1 MAQNILIDKEFQAL
15 IPPLS
20 AEEKQQLEANIVA
33 DGCRDPLVVWRL
45 PTFDVKAESGM
56 VETLA
61 YEDAEVTIL
70 DDGDGGG
77 YEYRTWETEDDEIS
91 EHEWPHILID
101 GHNRYEI
108 CTRLGL
114 PFDTVQKEFDSRE
127 DVIVWMVDNQRG
139 RRNLNDFQRTE
150 LQLKK
155 KSAIAAKAKAN
166 QQGGQGGVLLPQNSA
181 KAIDTRAEIA
191 DAAGVSHDTVSK
203 VERIQETAA
212 PELIVALRESKV
224 SINAAADVAT
234 LPKAEQVEI
243 VARGTREILQAAKE
257 IRAAKSEEKRNERL
271 EKIIAIS
278 TGNAPLGTVAERYPV
293 LYLDPPWRYEH
304 AESVSREIE
313 NQYPT
318 MSLDDIKAMPIG
330 DIAFDDCI
338 MFMWATSPKLAEAFE
353 VLQAWGFSYRTCA
366 VWDKQKIGMGYYFRQ
381 QHELL
386 LVAVK
391 GSPTTPAPADRPSSV
406 FSYPRGNHSAKP
418 HEVYEIIE
426 AMYPTLPKLE
436 MFCRTPREGWGVWG
450 NQSKA
455 A

>member
-1 MAQNILIDKEFQAL
+1 MASQIVIDKEFQSL

-33 DGCRDPLVVWRL
+33 DGCRDPLVVWGN
-45 PTFDVKAESGM
+45 T
-56 VETLA
+56 
-61 YEDAEVTIL
+61 
-70 DDGDGGG
+70 
-77 YEYRTWETEDDEIS
+77 
-91 EHEWPHILID
+91 LID

-114 PFDTVQKEFDSRE
+114 SFQTVQKAFDSRE
-127 DVIVWMVDNQRG
+127 DVADWMDSNALG
-139 RRNLNDFQRTE
+139 RRNLHPNNFTLILGRRYNRA
-150 LQLKK
+150 K
-155 KSAIAAKAKAN
+155 KSIGGTGSNQYEQRDQNDPPAKTADKLATEYN
-166 QQGGQGGVLLPQNSA
+166 VSPATVKRAGQY
-181 KAIDTRAEIA
+181 A
-191 DAAGVSHDTVSK
+191 DALAGG
-203 VERIQETAA
+203 IQELTTAVTTGA
-212 PELIVALRESKV
+212 VSVA
-224 SINAAADVAT
+224 AAADVAT

-318 MSLDDIKAMPIG
+318 MSLDDIKAMPIN

-353 VLQAWGFSYRTCA
+353 VLEAWGFSYRTCA

-406 FSYPRGNHSAKP
+406 FSYPRGLHSAKP

-436 MFCRTPREGWGVWG
+436 MFCRTPRDGWGVWG

>member
-1 MAQNILIDKEFQAL
+1 MNIVIDKEFQAL

-20 AEEKQQLEANIVA
+20 ADEKQQLESNIIA
-33 DGCRDPLVVWRL
+33 DGCRDPLVVWVCT
-45 PTFDVKAESGM
+45 PVGST
-56 VETLA
+56 
-61 YEDAEVTIL
+61 
-70 DDGDGGG
+70 
-77 YEYRTWETEDDEIS
+77 
-91 EHEWPHILID
+91 LID

-114 PFDTVQKEFDSRE
+114 PFDTVEKEFDSRE

-155 KSAIAAKAKAN
+155 KTAIAAKAKLN
-166 QQGGQGGVLLPQNSA
+166 QGARTDILTDLSKGIEPVNA
-181 KAIDTRAEIA
+181 RAEIA
-191 DAAGVSHDTVSK
+191 EAAGVSEGTVSK

-234 LPKAEQVEI
+234 LPKAEQVEL

-318 MSLDDIKAMPIG
+318 MSLDDIKSMPIN

-386 LVAVK
+386 LIAVK

-406 FSYPRGNHSAKP
+406 FSYPRGEHSAKP

>member
-1 MAQNILIDKEFQAL
+1 MTILIDPEFQSL

-20 AEEKQQLEANIVA
+20 AEERNQLEANIAA
-33 DGCRDPLVVWRL
+33 DGCRDPLVVWH
-45 PTFDVKAESGM
+45 
-56 VETLA
+56 
-61 YEDAEVTIL
+61 
-70 DDGDGGG
+70 
-77 YEYRTWETEDDEIS
+77 IS
-91 EHEWPHILID
+91 DSAWDNVYTLID

-108 CTRLGL
+108 CTRLGID
-114 PFDTVQKEFDSRE
+114 FETVEQEFDSRE

-139 RRNLNDFQRTE
+139 RRNLNDWQRTE

-191 DAAGVSHDTVSK
+191 EAAGVSHDTVSK
-203 VERIQETAA
+203 VERIQETAS
-212 PELIVALRESKV
+212 PELVTALRESKV

-234 LPKAEQVEI
+234 LPKEEQAEI
-243 VARGTREILQAAKE
+243 VARGTKEILQAAKQ
-257 IRAAKSEEKRNERL
+257 IRAERAEERRAERL
-271 EKIIAIS
+271 EKIAEIS
-278 TGNAPLGTVAERYPV
+278 KGNAPVEQVAERFPV
-293 LYLDPPWRYEH
+293 IYLDPPWRYEH
-304 AESVSREIE
+304 AESESRAIE

-318 MSLDDIKAMPIG
+318 MSLDEIKAM
-330 DIAFDDCI
+330 DISQVAFDDCV
-338 MFMWATSPKLAEAFE
+338 MFMWATSPKLHEAFQ
-353 VLQAWGFSYRTCA
+353 VLDAWGFSYRTCA

-391 GSPTTPAPADRPSSV
+391 GQPPTPAPADRPSSV
-406 FSYPRGNHSAKP
+406 FSYPRGQHSAKP

-450 NQSKA
+450 NQSRA

>member
-1 MAQNILIDKEFQAL
+1 MSQIAIDPEFQAL

-20 AEEKQQLEANIVA
+20 LEERCQLEANIVA
-33 DGCRDPLVVWRL
+33 DGCRDPLVVWG
-45 PTFDVKAESGM
+45 D
-56 VETLA
+56 
-61 YEDAEVTIL
+61 IL
-70 DDGDGGG
+70 V
-77 YEYRTWETEDDEIS
+77 
-91 EHEWPHILID
+91 D

-114 PFDTVQKEFDSRE
+114 LFDTVQMEFADRE

-166 QQGGQGGVLLPQNSA
+166 QQGGQGGVLLSQNSA
-181 KAIDTRAEIA
+181 EPMDTRLEIA
-191 DAAGVSHDTVSK
+191 KAAAVSHDTVSK
-203 VERIQETAA
+203 VERITETAA
-212 PELIVALRESKV
+212 PELIQALRESKV

-234 LPKAEQVEI
+234 LPKAEQTEI

-257 IRAAKSEEKRNERL
+257 IRAAKSEERRNERL
-271 EKIIAIS
+271 EKIVAIS
-278 TGNAPLGTVAERYPV
+278 TGNAPVGSIAERYPV
-293 LYLDPPWRYEH
+293 IYLDPPWRYEH
-304 AESVSREIE
+304 AESESRAIE
-313 NQYPT
+313 NHYPT
-318 MSLDDIKAMPIG
+318 MSLDEIKAM
-330 DIAFDDCI
+330 DMSKVAFDDCI

-353 VLQAWGFSYRTCA
+353 VLNAWGFSYRTCA

-391 GSPTTPAPADRPSSV
+391 GQPPTPAPANRPSSV
-406 FSYPRGNHSAKP
+406 FSYVRGEHSSKP
-418 HEVYEIIE
+418 HEVYEVIE

-436 MFCRTPREGWGVWG
+436 MFCRTPRIGWGVWG
-450 NQSKA
+450 NQSQA

>member
-1 MAQNILIDKEFQAL
+1 MIYIDQEFQAL

-20 AEEKQQLEANIVA
+20 AEEKQQLEANIVS
-33 DGCRDPLVVWRL
+33 DGCRDPLVVW
-45 PTFDVKAESGM
+45 
-56 VETLA
+56 
-61 YEDAEVTIL
+61 
-70 DDGDGGG
+70 GD
-77 YEYRTWETEDDEIS
+77 T
-91 EHEWPHILID
+91 LID

-108 CTRLGL
+108 CTRLGIE
-114 PFDTVQKEFDSRE
+114 FDCVEKDFDSRE

-155 KSAIAAKAKAN
+155 KSAIASKAKAN
-166 QQGGQGGVLLPQNSA
+166 SVASGERFGKGLQNSA
-181 KAIDTRAEIA
+181 EPIKAIDTRLEIA
-191 DAAGVSHDTVSK
+191 EAAGVSHDTVSK
-203 VERIQETAA
+203 VERIQETAG
-212 PELIVALRESKV
+212 PELVAALRESKV

-234 LPKAEQVEI
+234 LPKQKQAEI
-243 VARGTREILQAAKE
+243 VARGTKEILQAAKQ
-257 IRAAKSEEKRNERL
+257 IRAERSEERRNERL
-271 EKIIAIS
+271 EKIVAIS
-278 TGNAPLGTVAERYPV
+278 TGNAPVGEIAERYPV
-293 LYLDPPWRYEH
+293 IYLDPPWRYDY
-304 AESVSREIE
+304 AESDTRAIE

-318 MSLDDIKAMPIG
+318 MSLEEIKAM
-330 DIAFDDCI
+330 DMTKVAFDDCV
-338 MFMWATSPKLAEAFE
+338 MFMWATSPKLADAFE
-353 VLQAWGFSYRTCA
+353 VLDAWGFSYRTCA

-391 GSPTTPAPADRPSSV
+391 GQPPTPAPADRPSSV
-406 FSYPRGNHSAKP
+406 FSYPRGQHSAKP

-426 AMYPTLPKLE
+426 AMYPTLPKIE

>member
-1 MAQNILIDKEFQAL
+1 MPIQIDPEFQAL

-20 AEEKQQLEANIVA
+20 ADEKQQLEANIVA
-33 DGCRDPLVVWRL
+33 DGCRDPLVVWG
-45 PTFDVKAESGM
+45 E
-56 VETLA
+56 
-61 YEDAEVTIL
+61 
-70 DDGDGGG
+70 
-77 YEYRTWETEDDEIS
+77 
-91 EHEWPHILID
+91 ILID

-114 PFDTVQKEFDSRE
+114 PFETVVKEFDSRE

-155 KSAIAAKAKAN
+155 KSAIAAKARAN
-166 QQGGQGGVLLPQNSA
+166 QQGGQGGILLPQNSA

-191 DAAGVSHDTVSK
+191 EAAGVSHDTVSK
-203 VERIQETAA
+203 VERIQETAS

-318 MSLDDIKAMPIG
+318 MSLDDIKAMPIN

-353 VLQAWGFSYRTCA
+353 VLSAWGFSYRTCA

-406 FSYPRGNHSAKP
+406 FSYPRGDHSAKP

-436 MFCRTPREGWGVWG
+436 MFCRTPRLGWGAWG
-450 NQSKA
+450 NQSRA

>member
-1 MAQNILIDKEFQAL
+1 MDQQIVIDKEFQSL

-33 DGCRDPLVVWRL
+33 DGCRDPLVIW
-45 PTFDVKAESGM
+45 
-56 VETLA
+56 
-61 YEDAEVTIL
+61 
-70 DDGDGGG
+70 GD
-77 YEYRTWETEDDEIS
+77 T
-91 EHEWPHILID
+91 LID

-108 CTRLGL
+108 CTRLRL
-114 PFDTVQKEFDSRE
+114 PFQTVAKEFESRD
-127 DVIVWMVDNQRG
+127 DVADWMDANALG
-139 RRNLNDFQRTE
+139 RRNLHPNNFTLILGRRFNRAKKPHGGDRGNQYVAKDQNDPLPTAE
-150 LQLKK
+150 KL
-155 KSAIAAKAKAN
+155 AN
-166 QQGGQGGVLLPQNSA
+166 EYNVSPATVKRAGQY
-181 KAIDTRAEIA
+181 A
-191 DAAGVSHDTVSK
+191 DALAGG
-203 VERIQETAA
+203 IQELTAA
-212 PELIVALRESKV
+212 VTTGAVSVA
-224 SINAAADVAT
+224 AAADVAT

-278 TGNAPLGTVAERYPV
+278 TGNAPLGAVADRYPV

-318 MSLDDIKAMPIG
+318 MSLDDIKSMPIN

-353 VLQAWGFSYRTCA
+353 VLDAWGFSYRTCA

-391 GSPTTPAPADRPSSV
+391 GSPTTPSPADRPSSV
-406 FSYPRGNHSAKP
+406 FSYPRGVHSAKP

>member
-1 MAQNILIDKEFQAL
+1 MTIKIDSEFQAL

-20 AEEKQQLEANIVA
+20 ADERTQLEANLLA
-33 DGCRDPLVVWRL
+33 DGCRDPLVIW
-45 PTFDVKAESGM
+45 G
-56 VETLA
+56 
-61 YEDAEVTIL
+61 EV
-70 DDGDGGG
+70 
-77 YEYRTWETEDDEIS
+77 
-91 EHEWPHILID
+91 LID

-108 CTRLGL
+108 CTRLGIGY
-114 PFDTVQKEFDSRE
+114 DTLEIEFDSRE
-127 DVIVWMVDNQRG
+127 DVIIWMVDNQRG

-155 KSAIAAKAKAN
+155 KSAIAAKAKVN
-166 QQGGQGGVLLPQNSA
+166 QQLSEGRGVKGLQNSA
-181 KAIDTRAEIA
+181 NLIETVNTRAEIA
-191 DAAGVSHDTVSK
+191 EAAGVSHDTVSK

-212 PELIVALRESKV
+212 PELVAALRENKV

-234 LPKAEQVEI
+234 LPKEEQAEI
-243 VARGTREILQAAKE
+243 VARGTKEILQAAKQ
-257 IRAAKSEEKRNERL
+257 IRAERSEERRHERL
-271 EKIIAIS
+271 EKIVAIS
-278 TGNAPLGTVAERYPV
+278 TENAPLGAIAERYPV
-293 LYLDPPWRYEH
+293 IYLDPPWRYEH

-318 MSLDDIKAMPIG
+318 MSLDEIKAMPIN

-338 MFMWATSPKLAEAFE
+338 MFMWATSPKLHEAFQ
-353 VLQAWGFSYRTCA
+353 VLEAWGFSYRTCA

-406 FSYPRGNHSAKP
+406 FSYPRGQHSAKP
-418 HEVYEIIE
+418 HEVYEVIE

-436 MFCRTPREGWGVWG
+436 LFCRTPRKGWGVWG